1 MSIDFNQPGVPA
13 LDTPEGGRWFRTQHA
28 RQSLQDAGE
37 APAVVDA
44 FERLLDAFWEARK
57 LHEGE
62 PHGTNSTAN
71 TLAHLERLINYRS
84 VEDLPRISNPPL
96 CICRHPRAQ
105 HVTDP
110 FACYDCQAAARADG
124 AAGEVVHRYTPCLAV
139 IKDGEILLGGVEP
152 PAG

>member
-1 MSIDFNQPGVPA
+1 MSIDFNQPGTPA
-13 LDTPEGGRWFRTQHA
+13 LDTPEGGRWFRTQHT
-28 RQSLQDAGE
+28 RQSLQNAGE

-44 FERLLDAFWEARK
+44 LERLLDAFWEAQG

-62 PHGTNSTAN
+62 PHGTSSTAN
-71 TLAHLERLINYRS
+71 TLAHLERLINYRG
-84 VEDLPRISNPPL
+84 VEDLPQISNPPL

-110 FACYDCQAAARADG
+110 TTCYGCRTAGGDG
-124 AAGEVVHRYTPCLAV
+124 GEVVHRYTPCLAV
-139 IKDGEILLGGVEP
+139 IKDGEVLVGGVER